1 LAAGQHPE
9 GGFVHF
15 NGALQ
20 LQRNSLGG
28 DSFGSDISTGLAKRD
43 IIELAAGVLPVFY
56 PPGGMFFM
64 EGQSATGVF
73 LLRTGRAKES
83 MVSNKGKTAIVRVV
97 GPGVILGLSAVL
109 ADMPHESTAETLEPT
124 HADFVR
130 KDPFLHLLKTSLHL
144 SQMVAVQLSS
154 NCKEAYAAI
163 RCLGLSGSVPER
175 LARLLLQWAECPLPN
190 QNGDRAKRFRVTL
203 THEEISQF
211 VGSTRET
218 MSRILGGF
226 REKKWITTNG
236 SVWTITNEDAIR
248 RLAAV

>member
-1 LAAGQHPE
+1 MHSSA
-9 GGFVHF
+9 
-15 NGALQ
+15 ALQ
-20 LQRNSLGG
+20 LRRTLLDG
-28 DSFGSDISTGLAKRD
+28 DLVESYERAGLARREY
-43 IIELAAGVLPVFY
+43 IELAAGILPVFY
-56 PPGGMFFM
+56 PKGGMFFM

-73 LLRTGRAKES
+73 LLRSGRAKES
-83 MVSNKGKTAIVRVV
+83 MVSNKGRTAIVRVA

-109 ADMPHESTAETLEPT
+109 ADLPHESTAETLEPS

-130 KDPFLHLLKTSLHL
+130 KGPFLHLLKTSVHL
-144 SQMVAVQLSS
+144 SQIVATQLSN

-226 REKKWITTNG
+226 RDKKWITMNG
-236 SVWTITNEDAIR
+236 SIWTINNESAIR